1 MKDFLAVEDI
11 QRPEAWQAAIAEL
24 IATFAFVFLGAGS
37 VVAAVQFLGTGDLT
51 AAGLV
56 MIALAHGLA
65 IALLVAAVGRFSG
78 GHINPAVTVS
88 AVVTRKIG
96 LVKGA
101 MYVVAQLAGAA
112 TGALLLL
119 AVIPDAFEGTLGAH
133 ALGNQIDAETGL
145 LVEAVLTFFLVFV
158 IFATAIDP
166 KGPANLAPIAIGL
179 VVLVDHMV
187 GVPLTGASMNP
198 ARSFG
203 PALAASE
210 WADHWVYWIGPIVG
224 GIVAAVLY
232 EMVFLRWRKETA

>member
-1 MKDFLAVEDI
+1 MKNFLAVEDL

-37 VVAAVQFLGTGDLT
+37 VVAAVQFLGAGDLT

-112 TGALLLL
+112 AGALLLL

-210 WADHWVYWIGPIVG
+210 WADHWVYWVGPIVG
-224 GIVAAVLY
+224 GIAAAVLY